1 MNWQRAPLGEICSL
15 ITDGKHGDCKNEVN
29 SGYYFIS
36 CKDVKDGRIHYKN
49 ARQIE
54 YDGFLETHR
63 RTDLMPG
70 DLLLTNSGT
79 IGRLAIARDDE
90 KTPSTTFQK
99 SVAVLKPIREKI
111 ESEFLYYSLQANKK
125 KLINAA
131 GGAAQKN
138 LLLGALRKF
147 PIEVPSLQQQIL
159 ISSILSPFDELIDN
173 NRRRIELLDES
184 ARQLYKEWFVRFR
197 FPGHEHVKIIDGV
210 PEGWEEKTLF
220 ECVDVLSGGTP
231 KTKEPEFWD
240 GDIPFFTPKDTGK
253 GPYTYHTEKMITEAG
268 LTKCNSK
275 LYEKDTL
282 FITAR
287 GTVGK
292 LRLAQRPMAMN
303 QSCYAL
309 MSKTFLTQNYL
320 YFAVTERVNHLK
332 SRAGGAVF
340 DAIVVDTFKK
350 IPFFLPNETLA
361 HEFSE
366 FAKDNLKQID
376 LLSSQNRQLV
386 EARDL
391 LLPKLISG
399 KIAV

>member
-1 MNWQRAPLGEICSL
+1 MNRDFLGNVVEVIL
-15 ITDGKHGDCKNEVN
+15 GGTPKTTIDDYWNGDIFWIT
-29 SGYYFIS
+29 
-36 CKDVKDGRIHYKN
+36 
-49 ARQIE
+49 
-54 YDGFLETHR
+54 
-63 RTDLMPG
+63 PG
-70 DLLLTNSGT
+70 DLDGSKHVSVTAKSITSLGLQKSNTKLLSKNDVVISARGSVGKLVEIDQPMALNQSCYAIRTKDESSLLPQYVFYLMQVCVAYLKQNSG
-79 IGRLAIARDDE
+79 GAVFDAIIKSTLER
-90 KTPSTTFQK
+90 TPILLPSIDTQ
-99 SVAVLKPIREKI
+99 EKI
-111 ESEFLYYSLQANKK
+111 AD
-125 KLINAA
+125 
-131 GGAAQKN
+131 
-138 LLLGALRKF
+138 
-147 PIEVPSLQQQIL
+147 
-159 ISSILSPFDELIDN
+159 ILSAYDDLIEN
-173 NRRRIELLDES
+173 NRRRIELLEES

-197 FPGHEHVKIIDGV
+197 FPGHEHVEIIDGV

-220 ECVDVLSGGTP
+220 DCVDVLSGGTP
-231 KTKEPEFWD
+231 KTKELEFWD
-240 GDIPFFTPKDTGK
+240 GNIPFFTPKDTGK

-275 LYEKDTL
+275 RYEKDTL

-309 MSKTFLTQNYL
+309 KSKTFLSQSYL

-361 HEFSE
+361 QEFSE
-366 FAKDNLKQID
+366 FVKDNLRQID
-376 LLSSQNRQLV
+376 LLSNQSRQLV

-391 LLPKLISG
+391 LLPKLMSG
-399 KIAV
+399 EIAV